1 MNRPVDRSSLDSHS
15 PARVLVGVAD
25 DSYARLVRR
34 TLKDAGYHV
43 AVALDS
49 ETVMAALEPSR
60 YDLVVLD
67 SALAKVDGMSLCE
80 RIRLEPDAAGLYV
93 ISLIGEDE
101 TASIGS
107 TVGPD
112 DFVVKPFDAADLTTS
127 VHIGARIVG
136 LQLELA
142 HANESL
148 TTLALLDPL
157 TALPNRQALYDLLQ
171 TEIARQHRVGPPT
184 CIALF
189 NVDRMRRINETY
201 GAAAGDLAILRVART
216 LHAGARDADIVT
228 RLDEDEFV
236 VLLYDCLP
244 QNSHVPCERLAAAV
258 AHEPIM
264 LADEEL
270 NLSVTCGVV
279 QVEDDVSP
287 LDVLEG
293 ARAAL
298 HSAKARRVPHVALAT
313 RDLGDDFL

>member
-1 MNRPVDRSSLDSHS
+1 VDRPLSDSSAPSS
-15 PARVLVGVAD
+15 ARVLVGIAD

-49 ETVMAALEPSR
+49 ETVMAALEPNR
-60 YDLVVLD
+60 YDLLVLD
-67 SALAKVDGMSLCE
+67 SALAQVDGMSLCE

-93 ISLIGEDE
+93 IALIGSDE
-101 TASIGS
+101 TAAIGS

-112 DFVVKPFDAADLTTS
+112 DFVVKPFDGSDLITS

-136 LQLELA
+136 LQMELQQ
-142 HANESL
+142 ANESL
-148 TTLALLDPL
+148 STLALLDPL
-157 TALPNRQALYDLLQ
+157 TALPNRQALYDLLT
-171 TEIARQHRVGPPT
+171 TEIARQHRDGPPT
-184 CIALF
+184 CVALF

-201 GAAAGDLAILRVART
+201 GASAGDLSILRVART

-244 QNSHVPCERLAAAV
+244 ENSHVPCERFAGMISA
-258 AHEPIM
+258 EPLMI
-264 LADEEL
+264 AEEEL
-270 NLSVTCGVV
+270 RLSVTCGVV
-279 QVEDDVSP
+279 QVEQDVTP

-313 RDLGDDFL
+313 RDLGDAFL

>member
-1 MNRPVDRSSLDSHS
+1 VERPTHDSPS
-15 PARVLVGVAD
+15 PASARVLVGVAD

-34 TLKDAGYHV
+34 SLKEAGYHV

-60 YDLVVLD
+60 YDLLVLD
-67 SALAKVDGMSLCE
+67 SALGPVDGMSLCE

-93 ISLIGEDE
+93 IALIDSDE
-101 TASIGS
+101 TACVGS

-112 DFVVKPFDAADLTTS
+112 DFVVKPFDGADLVTS
-127 VHIGARIVG
+127 VHIGSRIVG

-142 HANESL
+142 QANESL

-157 TALPNRQALYDLLQ
+157 TALPNRQALYDLLS

-189 NVDRMRRINETY
+189 NVDRMRRINETF
-201 GAAAGDLAILRVART
+201 GEAAGDLSILRVART
-216 LHAGARDADIVT
+216 LHAGAREADIVT

-244 QNSHVPCERLAAAV
+244 ENSHVPCERLAASV
-258 AHEPIM
+258 AHEPIAI
-264 LADEEL
+264 ADEEL
-270 NLSVTCGVV
+270 RLSVTCGVV
-279 QVEDDVSP
+279 QVEHDVTP

-298 HSAKARRVPHVALAT
+298 HAAKARRVSHVALGT
-313 RDLGDDFL
+313 RDLGDAFL